1 MTTQPIDLTTAVW
14 FGIFWLIAGI
24 LFGSFLIAYLTEPDP
39 FLERGPK
46 TEERK

>member
-1 MTTQPIDLTTAVW
+1 MNPQPIDRATAFW
-14 FGIFWLIAGI
+14 FGAFWLIAGI